1 MKTYTMDDRL
11 PFRSLHEDG
20 IVLWK
25 GDAVHPEPIH
35 THEFVEITYIYSGK
49 GIHKINGTSYPVHRG
64 DFLFIN
70 YNDTHC
76 FEPIENLVY
85 CNILLLPSFINNE
98 LINSENALDM
108 LMLSTFSTINADLKS
123 IHPFIHFQKKE
134 AEEIESLINQMLVEN
149 ENRDREFR
157 TVLKSLMMVLL
168 VKIFRKMQTD
178 DSAIAINNTGKL
190 TPEIIDYINKNC
202 YEKISLSHLAQ
213 KCFYNPAYFSRIFK
227 EYTGMTLT
235 SFVQKQRIAKA
246 QQLLVETERS
256 VSDIS
261 SSVGY
266 NDKTQ
271 FYKIFRKYSGGL
283 LPNEFRSRYRDSGIP
298 LPADDVALL
307 ADDVALPADDAALPG
322 EDDPA
327 DTD

>member
-1 MKTYTMDDRL
+1 MKTYTMNDRL
-11 PFRSLHEDG
+11 PFHSLNDDG

-25 GDAVHPEPIH
+25 GDAIRPEPIH

-49 GIHKINGTSYPVHRG
+49 GVHKINGTSYPVHRG

-108 LMLSTFSTINADLKS
+108 LMLSTFSSINADLKS
-123 IHPFIHFQKKE
+123 IHPFIHFRKKE
-134 AEEIESLINQMLVEN
+134 AEEIESLINQMLLEN

-168 VKIFRKMQTD
+168 VKIFRKMQAD
-178 DSAIAINNTGKL
+178 DHAVAINNTGKL

-246 QQLLVETERS
+246 QQLLVDTERS

-261 SSVGY
+261 TTVGY
-266 NDKTQ
+266 SDKTQ
-271 FYKIFRKYSGGL
+271 FYKIFRKYSDGL
-283 LPNEFRSRYRDSGIP
+283 LPNEFRSRYRESGAP
-298 LPADDVALL
+298 LPLSADSIQPSAEDE
-307 ADDVALPADDAALPG
+307 PADND
-322 EDDPA
+322 
-327 DTD
+327 